1 MFFNSTFSGTVY
13 NFGETKKNPD
23 KVRQKYLN
31 AFFGPTAIGTSIF
44 RAIRCQFHQHFLC
57 AFFVQKYFLCLEF
70 GFEQT
75 FVQKMRTKNA
85 CKKCWWNWRQVS
97 ISSKLYTCVFCTKAN
112 FSSYIWLCNFLSP
125 KFCVCKTMMKL
136 TAGFNFIKILK
147 ADSLYKSVLCS
158 FDLLTVWAN

>member
-44 RAIRCQFHQHFLC
+44 RAIRCQFHQHFLH

-75 FVQKMRTKNA
+75 FVQKMRAKNVDEIDDRFQFHLNFTCA
-85 CKKCWWNWRQVS
+85 FSVQKQISLVTFGFVIFWRQNFA
-97 ISSKLYTCVFCTKAN
+97 CVKR
-112 FSSYIWLCNFLSP
+112 
-125 KFCVCKTMMKL
+125 
-136 TAGFNFIKILK
+136 
-147 ADSLYKSVLCS
+147 
-158 FDLLTVWAN
+158 